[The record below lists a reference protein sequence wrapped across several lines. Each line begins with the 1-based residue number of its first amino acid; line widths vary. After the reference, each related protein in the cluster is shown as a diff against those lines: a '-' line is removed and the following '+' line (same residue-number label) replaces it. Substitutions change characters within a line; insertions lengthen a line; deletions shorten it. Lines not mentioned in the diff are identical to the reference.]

1 MKTTRFMGVVVLG
14 LAIFLL
20 VALPPAMS
28 KYDSATKDR
37 VLSMV
42 ARELPPNA
50 TMAEVDVFMRRHTVR
65 YAFDDQ
71 RVFEY
76 SGYLPQTGL
85 DRILADREVEL
96 ILKVNRGSKTFK
108 SAEVIIYYTGP

>member
-1 MKTTRFMGVVVLG
+1 MGVVVLG

-50 TMAEVDVFMRRHTVR
+50 TMAEVDVFMRRTPF
-65 YAFDDQ
+65 ATPLMISEFLSTADI
-71 RVFEY
+71 
-76 SGYLPQTGL
+76 YLKP
-85 DRILADREVEL
+85 
-96 ILKVNRGSKTFK
+96 GSIGFSLTAKL
-108 SAEVIIYYTGP
+108 S